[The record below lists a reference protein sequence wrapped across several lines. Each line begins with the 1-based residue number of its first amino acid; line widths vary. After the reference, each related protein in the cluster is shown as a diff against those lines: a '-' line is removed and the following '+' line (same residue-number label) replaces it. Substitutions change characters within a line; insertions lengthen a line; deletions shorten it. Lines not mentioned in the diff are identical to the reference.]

1 VSDTLHERAR
11 KVFLAAIEHPATHR
25 AGFVRQQCDGDAAL
39 QSEVESLLA
48 YHHDQTLLAETNKN
62 VAAATTTALPSAV
75 QSRSKSGHSQR
86 LKQPSWLNT
95 DTGRLATT
103 ALLSAIVAAL
113 LGWWAHGALRSWLRE
128 MLHDNLTN
136 TVSADAR
143 LLDQWINQ
151 QVVQVESWGRE
162 PTVREQAQ
170 LLLAVDAISPGAAER
185 LRAAPAQA
193 ELRETLDALSGDRM
207 HCALWNRAGICIS
220 DWSPEGHGIGAGLS
234 PIGGRLF
241 AQVMAGESLCRV
253 VDPQQP
259 ITLGY
264 PPTTGGPSIAVLT
277 PLRDEQGTILGML
290 GAFLLERD
298 PHLADVF
305 QLSRSGQTG
314 EVFAFDR
321 QGRMLS
327 QSRLASQLQSL
338 GLIDP
343 PQGDRTALHVQLR
356 DPGVDL
362 TRGYQTTTPLA
373 ARPLTRMAA
382 LAVTGQDGS
391 DIDGYRDMR
400 GVPVVGAWQWL
411 EQHELGL
418 AAEMDYDEAY
428 RPLRYL
434 STAVWGGVGLML
446 IGVGAV
452 SALSYR
458 VQQLQRRVDKIG
470 QYTLTAKIG
479 EGGMGEV
486 YLARHAL
493 LKRPVAIKLLKPE
506 QDSADSVARFEREV
520 QLAAQLNNPH
530 TVEIYDF
537 GRSSSGRFYYV
548 MEYLDGLSLA
558 QLVMLDG
565 PLPQGRVIALL
576 NQICQS
582 LAEAHGL
589 GMVHRDIKPQNL
601 IVCRRGGQAD
611 VIKVVDF
618 GLVKTNAPDDVTA
631 TVAIMGTPL
640 YMAPER
646 FRDPGTTDPRSD
658 LFSLGAVAYF
668 LLTGRAALDLE
679 GKNPWQV
686 LLDEQPDRP
695 SVWAR
700 ETLDEEL
707 ETLVLRL
714 LAKDPA
720 ARPASAAALI
730 TELEAIARRWP
741 WTQTDAQ
748 RWWEL
753 NAQRVAFVTRPQ
765 AIESA
770 KLNQAS
776 GG

>member
-1 VSDTLHERAR
+1 VSNTLHERAR
-11 KVFLAAIEHPATHR
+11 KVFLAAIEHSPADR
-25 AGFVRQQCDGDAAL
+25 PSIVREQCQGDVAL
-39 QSEVESLLA
+39 EAEVQSLLA
-48 YHHDQTLLAETNKN
+48 YHQEQTLLAETSKHSS
-62 VAAATTTALPSAV
+62 AATTTVLPE
-75 QSRSKSGHSQR
+75 QSKANTKAKKA
-86 LKQPSWLNT
+86 KQHREPSWFGT
-95 DTGRLATT
+95 EIGRLATT
-103 ALLSAIVAAL
+103 AVLAAIVAAL
-113 LGWWAHGALRSWLRE
+113 LGLWAHGALRAWLRQ
-128 MLHDNLTN
+128 MLHDNLT
-136 TVSADAR
+136 TLVAADAR
-143 LLDQWINQ
+143 LVDQWIDQ
-151 QVVQVESWGRE
+151 HIGQVQSWGRE

-170 LLLAVDAISPGAAER
+170 RLMEVDAISAGAAER
-185 LRAAPAQA
+185 LITSPAQA
-193 ELRETLDALSGDRM
+193 ELRESLDALSGAGL
-207 HCALWNRAGICIS
+207 HCAVWNRAGICIS
-220 DWSPEGHGIGAGLS
+220 DWSLEGHGIGAGLS
-234 PIGGRLF
+234 PLGGKLF
-241 AQVMAGESLCRV
+241 AQVMAGTSLCRV
-253 VDPQQP
+253 VDPQMP

-264 PPTTGGPSIAVLT
+264 PPTEGGPSIAILT

-290 GAFLLERD
+290 GAFMTEND
-298 PHLADVF
+298 PRLSEVF
-305 QLSRSGQTG
+305 QLSHTG
-314 EVFAFDR
+314 ETGEMLAFDR

-327 QSRLASQLQSL
+327 QSRLAPQLLAL

-343 PQGDRTALHVQLR
+343 PDGDRTALRVQLR

-362 TRGYQTTTPLA
+362 TRGYKAALPIA
-373 ARPLTRMAA
+373 ARPLTHMAA
-382 LAVTGQDGS
+382 LAVSGHDGS

-411 EQHELGL
+411 EDHELGL
-418 AAEMDYDEAY
+418 AAEIDYAEAY

-446 IGVGAV
+446 VGVGAV

-458 VQQLQRRVDKIG
+458 LQQLQRRVDRVG

-493 LKRPVAIKLLKPE
+493 LKRPVAIKLLKSD
-506 QDSADSVARFEREV
+506 QDSAESVARFEREV

-565 PLPQGRVIALL
+565 PLPQGRVAALL
-576 NQICQS
+576 DQVCQS
-582 LAEAHGL
+582 LAEAHSL

-601 IVCRRGGQAD
+601 LVCRRGGQAD

-618 GLVKTNAPDDVTA
+618 GLVKTNSPDDVTA

-646 FRDPGTTDPRSD
+646 FRDPATTDPRCD
-658 LFSLGAVAYF
+658 LYSVGAVAYF
-668 LLTGRAALDLE
+668 LLTGRNALEFE

-686 LLDEQPDRP
+686 LLDEAPANP

-700 ETLDEEL
+700 ETLDPEFES
-707 ETLVLRL
+707 LVMRL

-720 ARPASAAALI
+720 DRPASANAVIA
-730 TELEAIARRWP
+730 ELDQIARHWP
-741 WTQTDAQ
+741 WSQADAE

-753 NAQRVAFVTRPQ
+753 NSTRVAFVTRPQ

-770 KLNQAS
+770 RLKQAS